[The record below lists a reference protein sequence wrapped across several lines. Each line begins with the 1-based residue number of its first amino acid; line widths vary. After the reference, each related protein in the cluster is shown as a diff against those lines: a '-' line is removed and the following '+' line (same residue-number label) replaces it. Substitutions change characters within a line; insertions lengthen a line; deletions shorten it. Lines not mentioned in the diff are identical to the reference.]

1 MTTDKP
7 QKPLWRRLALPLLGG
22 AVAGFLA
29 ATAFLNFVDVDGGSG
44 LGPSREIAGLVG
56 VIYALT
62 GASVLAGTLSPGLGA
77 KFLNVEDADELREQ
91 RQMLSFSG
99 VAMVLL
105 GAALVLLAIAGEGGL
120 VSTQVGAIGAI
131 AFVLIATWLS
141 FRSRRHIDELQRAL
155 SGDATTTAFYL
166 VFFVGGSWAMLAH
179 LDYLAGPAP
188 LDWLTLFAASVL
200 IASFWQT
207 GRRGLLLRGPN

>member
-1 MTTDKP
+1 MTTDTPK
-7 QKPLWRRLALPLLGG
+7 KSLWRRLALPLLGG

-29 ATAFLNFVDVDGGSG
+29 ATAFLNLVEIDGGSG

-62 GASVLAGTLSPGLGA
+62 GASVLVGALSPGFGA

-91 RQMLSFSG
+91 RRMLSLSG

-105 GAALVLLAIAGEGGL
+105 GAALILLAIAGEGAF
-120 VSTQVGAIGAI
+120 VSAEIGAVGAIGL
-131 AFVLIATWLS
+131 VLVATWLS
-141 FRSRRHIDELQRAL
+141 IRSGRHTDELQRAL
-155 SGDATTTAFYL
+155 SGDATSTAFYL
-166 VFFVGGSWAMLAH
+166 VFFVGGLWALLAH
-179 LDYLAGPAP
+179 LDFVAGPAP
-188 LDWLTLFAASVL
+188 LDWLTIFAASLLV
-200 IASFWQT
+200 ASFWQT